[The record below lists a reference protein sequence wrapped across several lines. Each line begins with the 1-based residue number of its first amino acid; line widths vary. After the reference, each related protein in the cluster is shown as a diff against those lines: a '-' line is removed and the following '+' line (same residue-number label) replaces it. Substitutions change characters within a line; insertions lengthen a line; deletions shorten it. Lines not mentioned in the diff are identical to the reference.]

1 MFSTPENGRGRNRAA
16 PERCQAP
23 IARPPTE
30 PLSGL
35 NLSPFGSRPAAPVRL
50 HPDVP
55 ETGQS
60 SSVRRM
66 ESASRPFKAC
76 GLHRRAVGK
85 SRETSAV
92 PGEALGVGRE
102 ASGSLMMR
110 SGMGREAPGDLPEG
124 SGDLPE
130 GSADLLEGSSD
141 LLEGSTDLP
150 ECSSDLPEGSGDL
163 PEGSGDLP
171 EGSSDLLLA
180 SDSMIEPFRIIR
192 EARSFPFGFSIRARM
207 SRERTVMRAGMRRV
221 SMR

>member
-1 MFSTPENGRGRNRAA
+1 
-16 PERCQAP
+16 
-23 IARPPTE
+23 
-30 PLSGL
+30 
-35 NLSPFGSRPAAPVRL
+35 
-50 HPDVP
+50 
-55 ETGQS
+55 
-60 SSVRRM
+60 M
-66 ESASRPFKAC
+66 ESASRPFEAC
-76 GLHRRAVGK
+76 GLHRQVVGK

-92 PGEALGVGRE
+92 PREALGVGRA

-110 SGMGREAPGDLPEG
+110 SRMSREAP
-124 SGDLPE
+124 
-130 GSADLLEGSSD
+130 
-141 LLEGSTDLP
+141 
-150 ECSSDLPEGSGDL
+150 CDLPEGSGDL